1 MSKLIETVKF
11 VKGLAPA
18 ADRWNTSPATDIVN
32 TKLYGK
38 VAFLVHQEGGTTGN
52 ATLTVEACSDVSGTG
67 AVAVPYT
74 YSVGGTGAGASG
86 DETGA
91 IVEATASGFATTAA
105 ADKLYVVEVS
115 AAALPDD
122 KPFVRLKCTETTN
135 DPVNGAVEI
144 LLYEARYAGAGLPS
158 AIA

>member
-1 MSKLIETVKF
+1 MSKIIETVKF

-18 ADRWNTSPATDIVN
+18 ADRWNTNPATDIVN

-52 ATLTVEACSDVSGTG
+52 ATLTVEACSDVSATG
-67 AVAVPYT
+67 AVAVPFS
-74 YSVGGTGAGASG
+74 YSVGGSGASTGGDDTGAVTAAAAAGF
-86 DETGA
+86 DT
-91 IVEATASGFATTAA
+91 TAS
-105 ADKLYVVEVS
+105 ADKLYVIEVS
-115 AAALPDD
+115 AAGLPAD
-122 KPFVRLKCTETTN
+122 KPFVRLKCTEKTN

-144 LLYEARYAGAGLPS
+144 LLYDARYAGAALPS